1 MFWKKYF
8 SDGFYRQVNQISGAH
23 NTLDKQTPSKPKKK
37 QNSKGLAPSVVR
49 FYSCVH
55 VCRSWQHHRVSFGEF
70 VGHKMR
76 VIQLVNESLYFLLIS
91 VVYCLILIQYL
102 QSWFSNSRVQRSHL
116 GNTLKIQ
123 FPETHR

>member
-1 MFWKKYF
+1 MHKCSIQQGNKVLKPKSVCLEYL

-55 VCRSWQHHRVSFGEF
+55 MCRS
-70 VGHKMR
+70 
-76 VIQLVNESLYFLLIS
+76 
-91 VVYCLILIQYL
+91 
-102 QSWFSNSRVQRSHL
+102 
-116 GNTLKIQ
+116 
-123 FPETHR
+123 